1 MNDLHID
8 DFYRDITKII
18 LALYANFPR
27 PASIYVADISGVDE
41 VDEFGLHSDRHNA
54 CFQAMLW
61 LANEDL
67 IRYADTIYSE
77 GIDQAVLTH
86 KALQWLSARNE
97 HGLAI
102 QQLHAALKDGST
114 NHITEIAQKTLKL
127 ISKF

>member
-8 DFYRDITKII
+8 DFYRDITKIL

-54 CFQAMLW
+54 CFHAMLW
-61 LANEDL
+61 LANEGL
-67 IRYADTIYSE
+67 IRYTDTIYSE

-86 KALQWLSARNE
+86 KAMQWLAARDQQGSA
-97 HGLAI
+97 A
-102 QQLHAALKDGST
+102 QQLHTALKDGST
-114 NHITEIAQKTLKL
+114 NRVTQTAQRALKL
-127 ISKF
+127 ISEF